1 MGQKGF
7 FDVERRLE
15 AISALGDPLETIKK
29 IVPWLQRSAW
39 SPARHQNRP
48 RSGAHLGTSPALV
61 RSAKAKS
68 PKPAIVRGALLID
81 FGLDEAGEISQRI
94 LPAEI
99 ARLHRNSVGNA
110 LLHDSQLGADR
121 YLLER

>member
-39 SPARHQNRP
+39 SPARHQNGP

-61 RSAKAKS
+61 RSAKAES
-68 PKPAIVRGALLID
+68 PKPAIVRGAFERITAELVTGGLALPEKSSMNEHWNLRDERRSAPPLI
-81 FGLDEAGEISQRI
+81 
-94 LPAEI
+94 
-99 ARLHRNSVGNA
+99 SVVIDTYN
-110 LLHDSQLGADR
+110 H
-121 YLLER
+121 E